1 MNRFGRWRGIGL
13 ILLLSVL
20 LIAPTVECALHGDDE
35 HTKLGAG
42 PFTAVAVDVDT
53 HLHGMSDHF
62 SDHCD
67 EHLNHCIE
75 KAVLRSGGEAVAALP
90 WPALIAVVALIAF
103 ALAFTCVRCT
113 RGPPDGPLP
122 VLNGQSILTKFCI
135 ARV

>member
-1 MNRFGRWRGIGL
+1 M
-13 ILLLSVL
+13 LLAVL
-20 LIAPTVECALHGDDE
+20 LIAPMVECALHGDDE
-35 HTKLGAG
+35 HTQPSAG
-42 PFTAVAVDVDT
+42 PITAVSVGVDS
-53 HLHGMSDHF
+53 HLHELSHHF

-75 KAVLRSGGEAVAALP
+75 KAVLRSGGAAVAPLP
-90 WPALIAVVALIAF
+90 WLALIAVVALIPF
-103 ALAFTCVRCT
+103 VLVFTGIRCT

>member
-1 MNRFGRWRGIGL
+1 MNRFGRGWGIGL
-13 ILLLSVL
+13 IVLLAVL
-20 LIAPTVECALHGDDE
+20 LIAPMVEGALHGDDE
-35 HTKLGAG
+35 HTQPSNG
-42 PFTAVAVDVDT
+42 PMTAVSVGADT
-53 HLHGMSDHF
+53 HLHDMSHHF

-75 KAVLRSGGEAVAALP
+75 KAVLRSGGEGVAPLP

-103 ALAFTCVRCT
+103 ALAFTGVRCT